1 MVVRVRLDIT
11 GVVQGVGFRPAVAR
25 IAAEFGLTGWVYN
38 DAGSVHCELQG
49 PAADIDA
56 AITALRHRPPPMAR
70 IDTLERVEAEPI
82 DTAGFE
88 IIDSHDDDGSRTLV
102 PPDIAACADCLRE
115 MRDPGDRRFGHPF
128 ITCTNCGPRYTVIT
142 DLPYDRP
149 ATTMAGFPMCEEC
162 AAEYRNPA
170 DRRFHAQTIACADC
184 GPRLSW
190 SVTRRLP
197 DESSPAEADDPIGAA
212 CDALLAGQ
220 VVAIKGI
227 GGFHLAC
234 RGDDDAVVMLLR
246 TRKNRPAKPFA
257 IMVADLEAAR
267 AIVEIDAAAAA
278 ALTSPAAPIVL
289 LPRTGALVGGTS
301 VCGAVAPG
309 LADLGVM
316 LAYSPV
322 HHQIFDRLGLLP
334 LVMTSA
340 NQGGSPIVYRDEQ
353 LSWIVGSA
361 DGNRIVGSADGSR
374 IVGSAEGSSTPDLA
388 DAVLTH
394 DRPIY
399 VPCEDSVLTLDDQ
412 GRELP
417 LRRSRGYAPLPVS
430 VALPAGDTVLATGG
444 DLKTTFCLMAAAATG
459 GRRHAHLS
467 SHLGDMADRRTQVT
481 FESALQHLAFMTG
494 QHPDVIACDLHP
506 GYATTAWA
514 RRTAA
519 GRPVIAVQHHHAH
532 AVSLLADHQRLGT
545 PIVAVTYD
553 GTGYGTDGAI
563 WGGELL
569 AITDPADFTRVGHLV
584 PFALPGGDGAV
595 REPAR
600 IALDLLTRAGVDWA
614 DDLAPVAAV
623 GEAGL
628 RVLAQQ
634 IPRAVGCVPT
644 TSMGRLFDAVASLL
658 GVCQQ
663 VTYEGQ
669 AAIELEHLARRGR
682 VEPGVTSLRP
692 AGAADLDFAVTG
704 GLLDPAPMIAAIVEG
719 LRAGAAPADLAA
731 GFHQAVI
738 RGTAR
743 AVRHCAGLT
752 GVSVVGLT
760 GGVFANRL
768 LLHGLRE
775 SLSKSGYE
783 VLTHRIV
790 PCNDGGLALGQASI
804 AAARRAQERT
814 GVCASESPAR

>member
-1 MVVRVRLDIT
+1 VVVRVRLDIT

-25 IAAEFGLTGWVYN
+25 IAADFGLGGWVYN

-49 PAADIDA
+49 PAADVEA
-56 AITALRHRPPPMAR
+56 AVAALRRRPPPMAR
-70 IDTLERVEAEPI
+70 IDTLERTEVEPR
-82 DTAGFE
+82 DGGGFE
-88 IIDSHDDDGSRTLV
+88 IVESHDDDGSRTLV
-102 PPDIAACADCLRE
+102 PPDIAACVDCLRE
-115 MRDPGDRRFGHPF
+115 MRDPSDRRFGHPF

-149 ATTMAGFPMCEEC
+149 ATTMAGFPMCDAC
-162 AAEYRNPA
+162 AAEYRDPA
-170 DRRFHAQTIACADC
+170 DRRYHAQTIACAGC

-190 SVTRRLP
+190 SCDERLREEP
-197 DESSPAEADDPIGAA
+197 TNCAPTGDPIGAA
-212 CDALLAGQ
+212 CAALLAGQ

-234 RGDDDAVVMLLR
+234 RADDARVVERLR
-246 TRKNRPAKPFA
+246 TRKSRPAKPFA
-257 IMVADLEAAR
+257 VMVADLDAAR
-267 AIVEIDAAAAA
+267 SIVEVDDAAAA

-289 LPRTGALVGGTS
+289 LARTGAGGGGTS
-301 VCGAVAPG
+301 VCAAVAPG
-309 LADLGVM
+309 LGELGVM

-322 HHQIFDRLGLLP
+322 HHQIFDRLGP
-334 LVMTSA
+334 RVVLVMTSA
-340 NQGGSPIVYRDEQ
+340 NQGGSPIVYRDQ
-353 LSWIVGSA
+353 DLSWIL
-361 DGNRIVGSADGSR
+361 GSADGS
-374 IVGSAEGSSTPDLA
+374 VTPDLA
-388 DAVLTH
+388 DAVLSH
-394 DRPIY
+394 DRPIH
-399 VPCEDSVLTLDDQ
+399 VPCEDSVLALDDE
-412 GRELP
+412 RCELP

-430 VALPAGDTVLATGG
+430 VALPAGDTLLATGG
-444 DLKTTFCLMAAAATG
+444 DLKTTFCLMAGAATG

-467 SHLGDMADRRTQVT
+467 SHLGDMADRRTQVS
-481 FESALQHLAFMTG
+481 FESALEHLAFMTG
-494 QHPDVIACDLHP
+494 QHPGVIACDMHP

-514 RRTAA
+514 RRSAG

-553 GTGYGTDGAI
+553 GTGYGADGTV

-569 AITDPADFTRVGHLV
+569 FVTDPAEFTRVGHLV
-584 PFALPGGDGAV
+584 PFALPGGEGAV
-595 REPAR
+595 RQPAR

-614 DDLAPVAAV
+614 DDLPPVAAV

-628 RVLAQQ
+628 HVLSQQ
-634 IPRAVGCVPT
+634 IPRGVGCVPT

-669 AAIELEHLARRGR
+669 AGVELEHLARRGR
-682 VEPGVTSLRP
+682 VDPRVAALLP
-692 AGAADLDFAVTG
+692 AGAADLDFGVTG
-704 GLLDPAPMIAAIVEG
+704 GLLDPAPLIAGMVEG

-743 AVRHCAGLT
+743 AVGHCAGST
-752 GVSVVGLT
+752 GVSTVGLT
-760 GGVFANRL
+760 GGVFANRIL
-768 LLHGLRE
+768 LQGLRRT
-775 SLSKSGYE
+775 LTNSGYE

-804 AAARRAQERT
+804 AAAHQ
-814 GVCASESPAR
+814 ARDRLGS